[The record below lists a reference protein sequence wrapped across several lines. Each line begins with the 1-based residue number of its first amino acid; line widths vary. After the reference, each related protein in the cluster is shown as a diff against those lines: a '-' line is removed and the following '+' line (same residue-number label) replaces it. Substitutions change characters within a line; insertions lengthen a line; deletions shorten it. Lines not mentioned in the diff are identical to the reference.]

1 MLSTKESPKVKLKKK
16 DEINEWKNTYYR
28 DINQKK
34 PAVVIKQTNK
44 KTHKIDFKKK
54 TQGIQTDTI

>member
-54 TQGIQTDTI
+54 T